1 MNISYHYYTIK
12 TLASK
17 AGLEEEEAQIIA
29 HYSQMVDDFLLSNR
43 VIVKETPPVFFIAN
57 NLAEERKDGA
67 WNFLPCP
74 TGINM
79 IKSVSHGYQ
88 RHTLVPFHFIPPKTL
103 NEIENVPGFSRM
115 EYRCVSA
122 GEKRGLLLHK
132 ILQEAAEDA
141 GKNRE
146 KKSLMRLGM
155 ALHTYADTYAH
166 CHFSGFH
173 GYENEAVIQKAY
185 SKAAESEAVP
195 VPERIALRELPSI
208 GHANV
213 GTVPDICCYDIA
225 YAMKSSEKS
234 KLDDA
239 VKRDNTECFA
249 CCSRQILDLLCGISG
264 RPLFTDDEWHVLQTA
279 LAEAQYVKKDTE
291 KDLTDSFGKIFP
303 DIKYEYHKSGR
314 LSMELSVEKSKDAEN
329 DGIMMP
335 GVFDAGA
342 PGEIGEEVL
351 EDAFSP
357 EGNRM
362 RCGYHV
368 YLEKATEDF
377 FHYNELAYERVK
389 QVAGEYVSAGAMENF
404 RAVCRY
410 DLECMK
416 SSK

>member
-1 MNISYHYYTIK
+1 M
-12 TLASK
+12 
-17 AGLEEEEAQIIA
+17 
-29 HYSQMVDDFLLSNR
+29 
-43 VIVKETPPVFFIAN
+43 
-57 NLAEERKDGA
+57 
-67 WNFLPCP
+67 
-74 TGINM
+74 
-79 IKSVSHGYQ
+79 
-88 RHTLVPFHFIPPKTL
+88 
-103 NEIENVPGFSRM
+103 
-115 EYRCVSA
+115 
-122 GEKRGLLLHK
+122 
-132 ILQEAAEDA
+132 
-141 GKNRE
+141 
-146 KKSLMRLGM
+146 
-155 ALHTYADTYAH
+155 
-166 CHFSGFH
+166 
-173 GYENEAVIQKAY
+173 
-185 SKAAESEAVP
+185 
-195 VPERIALRELPSI
+195 
-208 GHANV
+208 
-213 GTVPDICCYDIA
+213 
-225 YAMKSSEKS
+225 
-234 KLDDA
+234 
-239 VKRDNTECFA
+239 
-249 CCSRQILDLLCGISG
+249 
-264 RPLFTDDEWHVLQTA
+264 LQTA

-303 DIKYEYHKSGR
+303 DIKYEYHKNGR